1 MPAARLLSG
10 VGAAMIMPVTLAV
23 ITSTFPKEQRGRA
36 IGVWTGVAGGGG
48 ILGMFLSATLVD
60 MANWRYLFV
69 LPVALV
75 LVALGMSMRAIP
87 NSRETPSHPFDTVGA
102 LTSVVA
108 AVGLIFA
115 LQGGPERGWSDP
127 ATLTGLTVGLLA
139 TAAFVTWELRLRDAA
154 LLDVRLFRE
163 RGLAGG
169 SLTLLT
175 VFGVQAAIFVVLFPF
190 FQTVL
195 GWSGIMSTPALMPMA
210 VAMMMSCGLAPV
222 LAVRIGARSAMATGI
237 LLAGAGLALMAG
249 VVSVS
254 APVGRLPQ
262 RHRREAPRHP
272 PGRRRRRAGRGRQR
286 RRGRGRYGPAG
297 SSPRRRRPAVLRRG
311 LAAGHVGGRRG
322 HVRPV
327 PLRPR
332 PGPEE
337 SGPGGHPG
345 AGTGHRGPLH
355 GLTAKGPPH
364 LRAGEFSRGVCTA
377 MPSSES

>member
-1 MPAARLLSG
+1 MLAARLLSG
-10 VGAAMIMPVTLAV
+10 VGAAMI
-23 ITSTFPKEQRGRA
+23 KEQRGRA

-115 LQGGPERGWSDP
+115 LQEGPERGWSDP

-139 TAAFVTWELRLRDAA
+139 TAAFVTWELRLRGAA

-175 VFGVQAAIFVVLFPF
+175 VFSCRQGSSWSSSPSSRPF
-190 FQTVL
+190 
-195 GWSGIMSTPALMPMA
+195 S
-210 VAMMMSCGLAPV
+210 
-222 LAVRIGARSAMATGI
+222 
-237 LLAGAGLALMAG
+237 
-249 VVSVS
+249 
-254 APVGRLPQ
+254 
-262 RHRREAPRHP
+262 
-272 PGRRRRRAGRGRQR
+272 AGRASCPR
-286 RRGRGRYGPAG
+286 
-297 SSPRRRRPAVLRRG
+297 SP
-311 LAAGHVGGRRG
+311 
-322 HVRPV
+322 
-327 PLRPR
+327 
-332 PGPEE
+332 
-337 SGPGGHPG
+337 
-345 AGTGHRGPLH
+345 
-355 GLTAKGPPH
+355 
-364 LRAGEFSRGVCTA
+364 
-377 MPSSES
+377 